1 MVEHLAG
8 LRDVFGALD
17 TGSSSVL
24 PESGNEEI
32 IVLLNNLNK
41 VLAERSMA
49 LEGSLRKAVNQRHME
64 SGDIEL
70 F

>member
-1 MVEHLAG
+1 VQHLAG

-17 TGSSSVL
+17 ANGAVL
-24 PESGNEEI
+24 PESGDEA
-32 IVLLNNLNK
+32 LLAMLGDISDR
-41 VLAERSMA
+41 VGARCSELAGSVRST
-49 LEGSLRKAVNQRHME
+49 VNQRHMN